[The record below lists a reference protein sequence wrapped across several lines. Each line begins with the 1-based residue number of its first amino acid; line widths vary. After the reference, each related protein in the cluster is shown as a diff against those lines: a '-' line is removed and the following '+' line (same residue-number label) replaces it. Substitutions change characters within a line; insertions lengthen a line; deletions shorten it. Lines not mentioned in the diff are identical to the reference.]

1 MTTSVIPAHNE
12 GMVIGRLLSQLAP
25 AGSAS
30 DLDIIV
36 VANGCTD
43 NTAEVA
49 ASYGP
54 GVRLLSIPVACKH
67 AALVAGD
74 AAAAG
79 YPRVYADADIELR
92 AEDVRELEAALR
104 QPGILAAAPSLVLDM
119 AGAHW
124 AVRWFYE
131 VWRRL
136 PVVRGGL
143 FGRGVIAIAEAGH
156 ERLADLPPLL
166 ADDLAASL
174 SFEPHERVIV
184 PGARVVFHTSRTFG
198 DLLRRRVRVAT
209 GVAQIERTEQAPAST
224 ARTRMSDLA
233 AIVRGDL
240 RMAPRVALFLLVTV
254 IARARAARAV
264 ARGDYTTWLRD
275 ESSRRIAGGND
286 PAGRD
291 RIAGRGGTGC
301 RAAGSMAAG
310 GCALGDPVECGCLAG
325 GRQAGCR

>member
-1 MTTSVIPAHNE
+1 MTTVVIPAHNE

-174 SFEPHERVIV
+174 SFEPDTYTHLTL
-184 PGARVVFHTSRTFG
+184 PT
-198 DLLRRRVRVAT
+198 
-209 GVAQIERTEQAPAST
+209 T
-224 ARTRMSDLA
+224 AEL
-233 AIVRGDL
+233 
-240 RMAPRVALFLLVTV
+240 
-254 IARARAARAV
+254 
-264 ARGDYTTWLRD
+264 
-275 ESSRRIAGGND
+275 
-286 PAGRD
+286 
-291 RIAGRGGTGC
+291 
-301 RAAGSMAAG
+301 
-310 GCALGDPVECGCLAG
+310 
-325 GRQAGCR
+325 